1 MKTII
6 ITIVATSVLT
16 AFLVVGGMAIF
27 IPKMI
32 TMPDMSAMPK
42 MSEMPDMSKFE
53 DMGKI
58 EMPDMEAIMA
68 GQMDGISDKIMAS
81 MPKMPTSTASDMAT
95 RVAEMKKAGEDMEDA
110 VEDMEYWAGK
120 MEDSG
125 DEMEDTRDEMAL
137 LFNPENSAGL
147 FALLG
152 YINGGPAAGVCAALC
167 TTP

>member
-32 TMPDMSAMPK
+32 TMPDMSAMP
-42 MSEMPDMSKFE
+42 DMSKFE
-53 DMGKI
+53 EMAKMEMPEI
-58 EMPDMEAIMA
+58 AMPDMGVLMSE
-68 GQMDGISDKIMAS
+68 QMDDVVDKMTAA
-81 MPKMPTSTASDMAT
+81 MPKMPTSTADEMAT
-95 RVAEMKKAGEDMEDA
+95 RVKEMKAAAKDMDDA
-110 VEDMEYWAGK
+110 VEDMEHWAGK

-147 FALLG
+147 FALMG
-152 YINGGPAAGVCAALC
+152 YIDSGNPAGVCAALC
-167 TTP
+167 SGD